1 LSRWKLTL
9 GYGIS
14 ASPTTSCYLPPN
26 QVLINMLVIGLSTF
40 LGTNTVLGVT
50 AGGAWRRL
58 FYVCLS
64 VCLCGSHVSS
74 LIVPRVFHALSEPWS
89 FRSWFRCGSKSKV
102 VTSSSSRL
110 AVFSFYFIGEI
121 SPNFGLKNMISMDF
135 SWKKHCPNSPDFGK
149 KNFKS
154 PSFFMM
160 SSSRYLVS
168 QAYRRILV
176 SFKKNFH
183 I

>member
-1 LSRWKLTL
+1 MSPWNLTL

-14 ASPTTSCYLPPN
+14 ASPTSSCYLPTN

-40 LGTNTVLGVT
+40 WEPTLFW
-50 AGGAWRRL
+50 AWQQEEPFLR
-58 FYVCLS
+58 LS
-64 VCLCGSHVSS
+64 VCLLVW
-74 LIVPRVFHALSEPWS
+74 ITRVQFDCAANFHALSEPWS
-89 FRSWFRCGSKSKV
+89 FRAWFWRGNNSKV
-102 VTSSSSRL
+102 VTSSSRL

-121 SPNFGLKNMISMDF
+121 SPNFGLKNMISIDF

-149 KNFKS
+149 TNLKS

-168 QAYRRILV
+168 QSCRRILV